1 MLLFKEL
8 CVFKDLA
15 CPHLLLFSLEEW
27 FELAGQ
33 LHKSIFTSQLDVEL
47 ALVWY
52 SLRHFICGCC
62 DGQIYSFFFFF
73 GVTCVPKN
81 KVLTLVV
88 GCLSWAA
95 AASAEGKC
103 NPPGTV
109 QWGWTT
115 AEACPL
121 TACSGRYMTILR
133 MRMMRWAMLTLSKM
147 ISMPVRWVSNLCLQ
161 VVYLMTSSYPNS
173 GHQKKTFTFRRSN
186 WALRGDP
193 GTRRY
198 KASGVWGHTFILI
211 YTQSFLSSYL

>member
-1 MLLFKEL
+1 MPSFASFQLGGVIWVGRTSPQINFCLPAWRWACIGLIFLASFHLRLL
-8 CVFKDLA
+8 
-15 CPHLLLFSLEEW
+15 W
-27 FELAGQ
+27 W
-33 LHKSIFTSQLDVEL
+33 TN
-47 ALVWY
+47 
-52 SLRHFICGCC
+52 
-62 DGQIYSFFFFF
+62 IYILFFF

-88 GCLSWAA
+88 GCLSWAAAA

-121 TACSGRYMTILR
+121 TACSGRYMTTLR